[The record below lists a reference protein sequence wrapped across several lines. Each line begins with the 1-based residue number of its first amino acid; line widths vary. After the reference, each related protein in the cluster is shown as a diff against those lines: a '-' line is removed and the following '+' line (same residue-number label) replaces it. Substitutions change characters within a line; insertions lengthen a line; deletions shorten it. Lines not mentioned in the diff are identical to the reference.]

1 MSTLNYVTVLQMS
14 HHNHGEETRKVSVA
28 VIKHQRQLRVQSYNN
43 YRKRF
48 DLKPFTSFEE
58 MTG

>member
-1 MSTLNYVTVLQMS
+1 MS
-14 HHNHGEETRKVSVA
+14 HHNHGEVTRKVSVA
-28 VIKHQRQLRVQSYNN
+28 LIKHQRELRVQSYNN
-43 YRKRF
+43 YRQRF